1 MCLRT
6 TEELGS
12 RVDEGGERSC
22 LKFEPRA
29 RQLSVVL
36 KIIII
41 TPHTHTAQRV
51 AGFLEERFLQTA
63 VQKSQLLNA
72 LEINA
77 SEAHITALSER
88 GFSLCL
94 SVKCE
99 RD

>member
-1 MCLRT
+1 M
-6 TEELGS
+6 
-12 RVDEGGERSC
+12 DEGGERSC

-41 TPHTHTAQRV
+41 TPHTHTHTAQRV

>member
-1 MCLRT
+1 M
-6 TEELGS
+6 
-12 RVDEGGERSC
+12 DEGGERSW

-41 TPHTHTAQRV
+41 TPHTHAHIHTQTAQRV

-77 SEAHITALSER
+77 SETHITALSER
-88 GFSLCL
+88 GVLSLF
-94 SVKCE
+94 E
-99 RD
+99 RQV